1 MTNIE
6 QIKHSGA
13 VNALKDRMD
22 VLLSKLRSENWN
34 YIKEG
39 LKYKR
44 FTEAKAN
51 AYIILAEIEE
61 VWDELQKLEPGNS

>member
-13 VNALKDRMD
+13 VNALKDRID
-22 VLLSKLRSENWN
+22 TLLCKLRNDNWH

-39 LKYKR
+39 FKYNR
-44 FTEAKAN
+44 FTEAKDN
-51 AYIILAEIEE
+51 AYIILAEIDE
-61 VWDELQKLEPGNS
+61 VWNELQKLEPDNS